1 MTIQSN
7 NIMEDIKQSRPNLKE
22 NTIKQYMTNLK
33 KLKTIFD
40 TDNYDFLD
48 KPDNVMDKIS
58 HLHYTSQRNHL
69 NAIIVLL
76 MALNS
81 KEEYDELIETYSKKR
96 DELNDKYSE
105 DQKSGV
111 ISDKQSKNFS
121 TTDEIYEMINKMA
134 DELKP
139 IKKKENLNSKELALL
154 QVFTIFN
161 IYVRLPMR
169 NDVAGM
175 EVINKRVYN
184 KLNEE
189 DKKSKNFL
197 VLEKN
202 NMYFVLNKYKT
213 SKKYEELKI
222 DIPKDLKKLLR
233 YFIKVNGMGV
243 LFKSSTGKALTRN
256 ALSQLLIKTS
266 QKYMGKSIS
275 TTLLRKAYMSSKYAD
290 VKEEMANDSK
300 ILGHDVATTGM
311 NVYVKKAQP
320 EDE

>member
-1 MTIQSN
+1 MKHN
-7 NIMEDIKQSRPNLKE
+7 
-22 NTIKQYMTNLK
+22 
-33 KLKTIFD
+33 
-40 TDNYDFLD
+40 
-48 KPDNVMDKIS
+48 
-58 HLHYTSQRNHL
+58 
-69 NAIIVLL
+69 
-76 MALNS
+76 
-81 KEEYDELIETYSKKR
+81 
-96 DELNDKYSE
+96 
-105 DQKSGV
+105 
-111 ISDKQSKNFS
+111 
-121 TTDEIYEMINKMA
+121 
-134 DELKP
+134 ELKP
-139 IKKKENLNSKELALL
+139 IKKKDNLSSKELALL
-154 QVFTIFN
+154 QVFTLFN

-175 EVINKRVYN
+175 ESINKRVYN
-184 KLNEE
+184 KLTEE
-189 DKKSKNFL
+189 DKKSKNYL

-233 YFIKVNGMGV
+233 YFLKVNGMGV
-243 LFKSSTGKALTRN
+243 LFKSSTGNPLTRN

-320 EDE
+320 EE

>member
-7 NIMEDIKQSRPNLKE
+7 NIMEDIKESRPNLKE

-48 KPDNVMDKIS
+48 EPDNVMDKIS

-76 MALNS
+76 MALNNT
-81 KEEYDELIETYSKKR
+81 EEYDELIETYSKKR

-105 DQKSGV
+105 DQKSGI

-139 IKKKENLNSKELALL
+139 IKKKENLSSKELALL

-243 LFKSSTGKALTRN
+243 LFKSSTGKTLTRN

-266 QKYMGKSIS
+266 QKYMGKSI
-275 TTLLRKAYMSSKYAD
+275 
-290 VKEEMANDSK
+290 
-300 ILGHDVATTGM
+300 
-311 NVYVKKAQP
+311 
-320 EDE
+320 

>member
-1 MTIQSN
+1 MTIESN
-7 NIMEDIKQSRPNLKE
+7 NIMEDIKESRPNLKE

-33 KLKTIFD
+33 KLKTIFE

-48 KPDNVMDKIS
+48 EPDNVMDKIS

-96 DELNDKYSE
+96 DELNNKYSE

-189 DKKSKNFL
+189 DKKSKNYL

-290 VKEEMANDSK
+290 VKQEMANDSK

-311 NVYVKKAQP
+311 SVYVKKAQP

>member
-7 NIMEDIKQSRPNLKE
+7 NIMEDIKESRPNLKE

-33 KLKTIFD
+33 KLKTIFE

-48 KPDNVMDKIS
+48 EPDNVMDKIS

-96 DELNDKYSE
+96 DELNNKYSE

-189 DKKSKNFL
+189 DKKSKNYL

-290 VKEEMANDSK
+290 VKQEMANDSK

-311 NVYVKKAQP
+311 SVYVKKAQP

>member
-1 MTIQSN
+1 MTIESN
-7 NIMEDIKQSRPNLKE
+7 NIMEDIKESRPNLKE

-48 KPDNVMDKIS
+48 EPDNVMDKIS

-81 KEEYDELIETYSKKR
+81 TEEYDELIETYSKKR

-275 TTLLRKAYMSSKYAD
+275 TTLLRKAYMSSKYAG

-311 NVYVKKAQP
+311 NVYVKKAQT

>member
-7 NIMEDIKQSRPNLKE
+7 NIMEDIKESRPNLKE

-48 KPDNVMDKIS
+48 EPDNVMDKIS

-96 DELNDKYSE
+96 DELNNKYSE

-189 DKKSKNFL
+189 DKKSKNYL

-290 VKEEMANDSK
+290 VKQEMANDSK

-311 NVYVKKAQP
+311 SVYVKKAQP

>member
-48 KPDNVMDKIS
+48 EPDNVMDKIS

-96 DELNDKYSE
+96 DELNNKYSE

-189 DKKSKNFL
+189 DKKSKNYL

-290 VKEEMANDSK
+290 VKQEMANDSK

-311 NVYVKKAQP
+311 SVYVKKAQP

>member
-48 KPDNVMDKIS
+48 EPDNVMDKIS

-96 DELNDKYSE
+96 DELNNKYSE

-189 DKKSKNFL
+189 DKKSKNYL

-275 TTLLRKAYMSSKYAD
+275 TTLLRKAYMSSKYAG

-311 NVYVKKAQP
+311 SVYVKKAQP

>member
-33 KLKTIFD
+33 KLKTIFE

-48 KPDNVMDKIS
+48 EPDNVMDKIS

-81 KEEYDELIETYSKKR
+81 KEEYDELISTYSKKR
-96 DELNDKYSE
+96 DELNNKYSE

-290 VKEEMANDSK
+290 VKQEMANDSK

-311 NVYVKKAQP
+311 SVYVKKAQP

>member
-7 NIMEDIKQSRPNLKE
+7 NIMEDIKESRPNLKE

-175 EVINKRVYN
+175 ESINKRVYN

-275 TTLLRKAYMSSKYAD
+275 TTLLRKAYMSSKYAG

-311 NVYVKKAQP
+311 NVYVKKSQP
-320 EDE
+320 ED

>member
-1 MTIQSN
+1 MTIDSN
-7 NIMEDIKQSRPNLKE
+7 NLMEDIKESRPNLKD

-33 KLKTIFD
+33 KLKSLFD
-40 TDNYDFLD
+40 TDNYNFLD
-48 KPDNVMDKIS
+48 KPDDVMDKIS

-81 KEEYDELIETYSKKR
+81 KEEYDKLIETYSNKR

-134 DELKP
+134 NELKP
-139 IKKKENLNSKELALL
+139 IKKKDNLSSKELALL
-154 QVFTIFN
+154 QVFTLFN

-175 EVINKRVYN
+175 ESINKRVYN
-184 KLNEE
+184 KLTEE
-189 DKKSKNFL
+189 DKKSKNYL

-202 NMYFVLNKYKT
+202 NMYFILNKYKT

-233 YFIKVNGMGV
+233 FFLKVNGMGV
-243 LFKSSTGKALTRN
+243 LFKSSTGNPLTRN

-290 VKEEMANDSK
+290 VKEEMENDSK

-320 EDE
+320 EE

>member
-48 KPDNVMDKIS
+48 EPDNVMDKIS

-96 DELNDKYSE
+96 DELNNKYSE

-189 DKKSKNFL
+189 DKKSKNYL

-233 YFIKVNGMGV
+233 YFIKVNEMGV

-290 VKEEMANDSK
+290 VKQEMANDSK

-311 NVYVKKAQP
+311 SVYVKKAQP

>member
-7 NIMEDIKQSRPNLKE
+7 NIMEDIKESRPNLKE

-48 KPDNVMDKIS
+48 EPDNVMDKIS

-76 MALNS
+76 MALNNT
-81 KEEYDELIETYSKKR
+81 EEYDELIETYSKKR

-105 DQKSGV
+105 DQKSGI

-139 IKKKENLNSKELALL
+139 IKKKENLSSKELALL

-161 IYVRLPMR
+161 IYVRIPLR
-169 NDVAGM
+169 NDISFM
-175 EVINKRVYN
+175 ESINKRLYN

-189 DKKSKNFL
+189 DKKSKNYL

-243 LFKSSTGKALTRN
+243 LFKSSTGKTLTRN

-290 VKEEMANDSK
+290 VKQEMANDSK

-311 NVYVKKAQP
+311 NVYVKTAQP
-320 EDE
+320 ED